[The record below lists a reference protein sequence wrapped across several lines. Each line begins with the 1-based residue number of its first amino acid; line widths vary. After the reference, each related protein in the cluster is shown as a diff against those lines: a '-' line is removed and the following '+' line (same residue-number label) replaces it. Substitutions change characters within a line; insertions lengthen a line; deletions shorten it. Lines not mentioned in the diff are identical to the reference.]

1 MARRGQQRIWFAMG
15 ATLEEI
21 VRRLVEAYDPERI
34 YLFGSHAR
42 GEAGPDSDY
51 DLLVIVPDD
60 APPEK
65 RRSRLAYEVLRG
77 TGVAVDVIVWARD
90 YFERRRQVRA
100 SLSAIVEREG
110 KLLHVA

>member
-1 MARRGQQRIWFAMG
+1 MWLGMS
-15 ATLEEI
+15 ATLNDI
-21 VRRLVEAYDPERI
+21 VSRLVEAYDPERI

-51 DLLVIVPDD
+51 DLLVIVRDD
-60 APPEK
+60 APPEQ

-90 YFERRRQVRA
+90 YFERRRQVRT

>member
-1 MARRGQQRIWFAMG
+1 MDAK
-15 ATLEEI
+15 LKDI
-21 VRRLVEAYDPERI
+21 VGRLVEAYDPERI
-34 YLFGSHAR
+34 YLFGSHPH
-42 GEAGPDSDY
+42 GDAGPDSDY
-51 DLLVIVPDD
+51 DLLVIVRDD
-60 APPEK
+60 APAER

-77 TGVAVDVIVWARD
+77 TGVAVDVIVRPRD

>member
-1 MARRGQQRIWFAMG
+1 MWLGMS
-15 ATLEEI
+15 ATLNDI
-21 VRRLVEAYDPERI
+21 VSRLVEAYDPERI

-51 DLLVIVPDD
+51 DLLVIVRDD
-60 APPEK
+60 APPEQ

>member
-1 MARRGQQRIWFAMG
+1 MDAP
-15 ATLEEI
+15 LKDI
-21 VRRLVEAYDPERI
+21 VNRLVEAYAPERI

-42 GEAGPDSDY
+42 GEAGQDSDY
-51 DLLVIVPDD
+51 DLLVIVRDD
-60 APPEK
+60 APPEQ

-77 TGVAVDVIVWARD
+77 TGVAVDVIVWPRD

>member
-1 MARRGQQRIWFAMG
+1 MALDEAR
-15 ATLEEI
+15 
-21 VRRLVEAYDPERI
+21 VR
-34 YLFGSHAR
+34 
-42 GEAGPDSDY
+42 
-51 DLLVIVPDD
+51 LVIVHGPD
-60 APPEK
+60 APPEQ

-90 YFERRRQVRA
+90 YFERRRQVRT

>member
-1 MARRGQQRIWFAMG
+1 MWLGMS
-15 ATLEEI
+15 ATLDNI
-21 VRRLVEAYDPERI
+21 VRRLVEAYAPERI

-51 DLLVIVPDD
+51 DLLIIVRDD
-60 APPEK
+60 APPEHH
-65 RRSRLAYEVLRG
+65 RSRLAYEVLRG
-77 TGVAVDVIVWARD
+77 TGVAVDVIVCARD
-90 YFERRRQVRA
+90 YFERRRQVRT